1 MEKNLQ
7 KRFWEIDF
15 LRGVAI
21 ILMILFHLAYNL
33 NYFGRYAIDLN
44 SGFWLYLARASSIT
58 FILLVGISLTL
69 SFSRA
74 KKMKIDG
81 KKLYSKY
88 IKRGLKIFS
97 WGLIITAITGIFF
110 REKFIFF
117 GVLHFIGISIILA
130 IPFLRFRY
138 LNLLLGI
145 VFISVGMYLK
155 NIFFDFSWLVWMGLR
170 HEKIVAFDYFPIFPW
185 IGIVLIGIF
194 IGNTLY
200 SDYKRKFKLL
210 DLSNNYIVKLFSF
223 AGKHSL
229 FIYLIHQPILILFLY
244 IFGVADIGYFIL

>member
-33 NYFGRYAIDLN
+33 NYFGRYFLDLN

-74 KKMKIDG
+74 NKMKIDK

-97 WGLIITAITGIFF
+97 WGLLITLITGIFF
-110 REKFIFF
+110 RENLIFF
-117 GVLHFIGISIILA
+117 GVLHFIGISIIIA

-138 LNLLLGI
+138 LNLFLGI
-145 VFISVGMYLK
+145 VFISIGMYLK
-155 NIFFDFSWLVWMGLR
+155 NIAFGFSWLIWLGMR
-170 HEKIVAFDYFPIFPW
+170 PEKLYAFDYFPVFPW
-185 IGIVLIGIF
+185 MGIVLIGLF
-194 IGNTLY
+194 IGNIFY
-200 SDYKRKFKLL
+200 SDYKRKFKFP

-244 IFGVADIGYFIL
+244 IFGIVDIGYFIA